1 MPTSHEEL
9 HTQQGVSRRDESL
22 PGLRMNSTTGA
33 GLAGR
38 GRAQLYGPNGVSLY
52 KHTPSLVRL
61 PQKPSPQTS
70 CSPAMTPVAT
80 I

>member
-1 MPTSHEEL
+1 MRNCTPSRASVGATSH
-9 HTQQGVSRRDESL
+9 SR
-22 PGLRMNSTTGA
+22 GLRMNSTTGA

-61 PQKPSPQTS
+61 PQKAKPPK
-70 CSPAMTPVAT
+70 PVARQQ
-80 I
+80 